1 MGVRPGQVQPAARDL
16 RVMTATSRTKYLA
29 EMTQL
34 SEQFAEL
41 AEALRPVAG
50 ETDTMIVPVSLL
62 RRLTNFVERGLP
74 ELREV
79 ACYIPNEVLEGVSR
93 PAIPPRAETYDP
105 RFCLLESHAAAEHRF
120 HDADE
125 AVDELRQLIFG
136 DRPQRSCHDRRN
148 GCHAKVPRLR
158 RL

>member
-1 MGVRPGQVQPAARDL
+1 VAGTAPDLSHLVSTQMGVRPGQIQPAACDL
-16 RVMTATSRTKYLA
+16 RVGDDRYLD

-105 RFCLLESHAAAEHRF
+105 RFFFLESHAA
-120 HDADE
+120 
-125 AVDELRQLIFG
+125 
-136 DRPQRSCHDRRN
+136 RPNIGFTMLTKRSTSC
-148 GCHAKVPRLR
+148 AS
-158 RL
+158 